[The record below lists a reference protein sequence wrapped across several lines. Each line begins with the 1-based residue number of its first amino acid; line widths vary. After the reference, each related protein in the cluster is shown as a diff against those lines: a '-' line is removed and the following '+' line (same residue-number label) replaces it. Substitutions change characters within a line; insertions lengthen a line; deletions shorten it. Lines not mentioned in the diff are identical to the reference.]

1 MRCCFWRSAISF
13 WHEKK
18 TNPCSNIQKNPSPLT
33 PVRITHMAEIFSHII
48 TDRAILSVAPAA
60 PRNFKLM
67 ERTSSSLTVTWD
79 APLRSSSKIK
89 AYRIVLWKGFW
100 KEMAQPRGIEIRP
113 TSSAKEYTIEDLEP
127 NTQYNLEVIVFE
139 SWRQNH
145 EAISDLSQNFS
156 QL

>member
-1 MRCCFWRSAISF
+1 MFQHTDQA
-13 WHEKK
+13 
-18 TNPCSNIQKNPSPLT
+18 PPLT

-60 PRNFKLM
+60 PRNFKLL

-145 EAISDLSQNFS
+145 EAISDINQNFS
-156 QL
+156 HL